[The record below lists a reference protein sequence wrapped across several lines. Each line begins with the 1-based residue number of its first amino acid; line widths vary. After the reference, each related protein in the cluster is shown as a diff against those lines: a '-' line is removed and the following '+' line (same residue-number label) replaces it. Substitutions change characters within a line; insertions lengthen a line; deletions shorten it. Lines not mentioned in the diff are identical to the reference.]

1 MTKGSTPNNNGIV
14 DYDNEPPLLEELGI
28 KPEDI
33 TKKFMAILTQRGF
46 KEVSTYED
54 MAGAIFVLFLFGF
67 CLLLVSVLS
76 QVCSQQ
82 LYFNAHFIILFV
94 ISVGNTSS
102 EIFMRQARQA
112 V

>member
-1 MTKGSTPNNNGIV
+1 MGTNHSTDAAKGGAPNGPV

-33 TKKFMAILTQRGF
+33 TKKFLAILTQRGF

-67 CLLLVSVLS
+67 CLLLVSFVKS
-76 QVCSQQ
+76 
-82 LYFNAHFIILFV
+82 ILL
-94 ISVGNTSS
+94 IHSS
-102 EIFMRQARQA
+102 
-112 V
+112 

>member
-1 MTKGSTPNNNGIV
+1 MTKGGSTPNNNGIV

-67 CLLLVSVLS
+67 CLLLVS
-76 QVCSQQ
+76 Q
-82 LYFNAHFIILFV
+82 LFFIANFIIYFV
-94 ISVGNTSS
+94 
-102 EIFMRQARQA
+102 
-112 V
+112 